1 MTPRLLEEA
10 GGGGEHL
17 CLHFFCMGSLCGEF
31 NTMIGGRLG
40 DREYNSVKL
49 LC

>member
-1 MTPRLLEEA
+1 MVVVSICVLQ
-10 GGGGEHL
+10 HFL
-17 CLHFFCMGSLCGEF
+17 CMESLCGEL

-40 DREYNSVKL
+40 DRDYNSVKL